1 MAKKIVLPL
10 LGELAKREPAAGGPR
25 KKPSID
31 AARARLG
38 GRPKDAGPA
47 PPGLAPGTIVRA
59 RAAEAGSVGAAPGV
73 VVFASAREVH
83 VLFDGSRLKRLG
95 PEDVEAARGCDAP
108 ATLANVAADARV
120 FWLLAEGQSVRWA
133 DGGGSLRDGKLVEK
147 CRYGALVLR
156 GDGAIVAVGFRKLW
170 PAAGEADA

>member
-10 LGELAKREPAAGGPR
+10 LGELAKRERTAQAP

-47 PPGLAPGTIVRA
+47 AVPPGTIVRVK
-59 RAAEAGSVGAAPGV
+59 SGASSSIGV
-73 VVFASAREVH
+73 VVYASAREAH
-83 VLFDGSRLKRLG
+83 VLLGGSRLRRLG
-95 PEDVEAARGCDAP
+95 VEDVTPESGDAP
-108 ATLANVAADARV
+108 DDLAAVAADARV
-120 FWLLAEGQSVRWA
+120 FWLLAESQEVRYA
-133 DGGGSLRDGKLVEK
+133 DATGALRDGKIVEK

-156 GDGAIVAVGFRKLW
+156 SDCAIVAVGFRKLW
-170 PAAGEADA
+170 PAAATGDA